1 MTEPGSTHTPP
12 SHETPSYNFEG
23 DPELGERKFVDTT
36 GYVPPWMQQDVFTIP
51 ARTYADVTIEEV
63 EDPNYVAQIVVGG
76 AEPRE
81 SEYSWGR
88 GNQNSLTKGPGP
100 NPLEILKAQQ
110 RTNPADPTDRHEN
123 HFRDPGWSVEP

>member
-1 MTEPGSTHTPP
+1 MTEPE

-23 DPELGERKFVDTT
+23 DPAFHERKFVDTT
-36 GYVPPWMQQDVFTIP
+36 GYIPPWQMADAFTIE
-51 ARTYADVTIEEV
+51 ARTYADETIEEV

-76 AEPRE
+76 AEPGE
-81 SEYSWGR
+81 SEFSWGR

-110 RTNPADPTDRHEN
+110 RTNPAEPTDN
-123 HFRDPGWSVEP
+123 HLNHYTDPGWVMEP